1 MESPLQT
8 ANDRT
13 EKKVKSKKLT
23 DTEHLLRSLKDKDK
37 AVRDAAAWSLGDIRD
52 ASAVQPLIQTLKD
65 EDEFVRSTAASHL
78 GKIGDTRALEPLREA
93 LNDADT
99 DVRES
104 AERAFN
110 IIAERSN

>member
-37 AVRDAAAWSLGDIRD
+37 AVRDAAAE
-52 ASAVQPLIQTLKD
+52 A
-65 EDEFVRSTAASHL
+65 L

-104 AERAFN
+104 AERALN
-110 IIAERSN
+110 IIAERLN